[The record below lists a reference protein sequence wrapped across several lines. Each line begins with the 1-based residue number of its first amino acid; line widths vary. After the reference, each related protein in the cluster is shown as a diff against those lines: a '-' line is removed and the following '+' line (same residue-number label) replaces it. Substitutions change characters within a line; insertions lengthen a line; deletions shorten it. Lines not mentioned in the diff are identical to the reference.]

1 MYITLN
7 GLTNISVTGITI
19 NAEMKPKVNDVMNIN
34 RVEYFLD

>member
-1 MYITLN
+1 MYITLS

-19 NAEMKPKVNDVMNIN
+19 NAEMKTKVNDVMNIN